1 MMDIG
6 FSGPHFTWTNR
17 REVQA
22 LIQERIDRFFA
33 NPSWCMLYPNAR
45 VTHLTRSHSNHC
57 PVLLKMQPG
66 AINGRKRL
74 FIFQSCWLLDPSFP
88 NVVSQAWR
96 DNLVDAIGNFTI
108 EASAWNKGKFGNI
121 FAKKKNLL
129 ARINGIQRVVAFKP
143 SNFLLNL
150 ENDLLK
156 ELDSVFNQEEEF

>member
-1 MMDIG
+1 M
-6 FSGPHFTWTNR
+6 
-17 REVQA
+17 
-22 LIQERIDRFFA
+22 
-33 NPSWCMLYPNAR
+33 
-45 VTHLTRSHSNHC
+45 
-57 PVLLKMQPG
+57 
-66 AINGRKRL
+66 
-74 FIFQSCWLLDPSFP
+74 
-88 NVVSQAWR
+88 
-96 DNLVDAIGNFTI
+96 DAIGNFTI